1 MNLILILF
9 FIFIG
14 SSGHSCFLKRRLLL
28 VPTQTFPRAMLDTT
42 VSWIQIFRCRFK
54 GSWRLHRHH
63 LWWWFFPT
71 QTIIKLKD
79 SGTSVILHKCF
90 QLSHVF
96 FFLISFPS
104 GPSHPCGE
112 AFFTLVDA
120 VSSGG
125 HIKTESLLGVPSVL
139 SEDQSGIDAA
149 VEMAKRV
156 DTVWLGRLC
165 YKSFLKVKPPCDVSV
180 T

>member
-1 MNLILILF
+1 
-9 FIFIG
+9 
-14 SSGHSCFLKRRLLL
+14 
-28 VPTQTFPRAMLDTT
+28 MLP
-42 VSWIQIFRCRFK
+42 IEPC
-54 GSWRLHRHH
+54 
-63 LWWWFFPT
+63 
-71 QTIIKLKD
+71 
-79 SGTSVILHKCF
+79 
-90 QLSHVF
+90 F
-96 FFLISFPS
+96 FFKKPS

-156 DTVWLGRLC
+156 DTV
-165 YKSFLKVKPPCDVSV
+165 
-180 T
+180 